1 MAQQFGGDSNSE
13 EKKEHY
19 DAEGFVETYKASGNL
34 VTFNMQN
41 GFLESIVRGFRS
53 GFLSDIEYR
62 QLSQCENLDDFKL
75 CFQETDFI
83 DILTTSD
90 IQAKLTS
97 QVVIDRVWRKF
108 VEEFEFIRNQAS
120 GALQTFLHY
129 IQYEYMIKNVSF
141 LISGLINQ
149 NDPLELLS
157 ECDEMGRF
165 PRMRTVLTFENV
177 DDGLKN
183 LYRSVLIDTPI
194 GKYFSNFFE
203 KQGVSNDASG
213 NDSFRRIFNEQ
224 DIDLITNT
232 ILRYYLEDFYLFCQ
246 RMEGETAELM
256 CELLEFEADRR
267 AISIMINS
275 FNTQLNDLSKQRE
288 RQQLFCSFG
297 SLYPE
302 AIEKFQSVTDQQRL
316 GDILSNY
323 SSYAKMWQDAA
334 RNSHDDDI
342 ADALQ
347 IELEKEEVRL
357 CVLAFEGQSQFA
369 CFYAFTK
376 LKEQEKRNI
385 YWIAECISQNR
396 KDQVESKIIPL
407 FQKQAK

>member
-1 MAQQFGGDSNSE
+1 MRMQK
-13 EKKEHY
+13 KKEHY
-19 DAEGFVETYKASGNL
+19 DAIGFVEISKTSGDL
-34 VTFNMQN
+34 VTFNMKN
-41 GFLESIVRGFRS
+41 GYLEAVVRGFRS
-53 GFLSDIEYR
+53 GFLTETEYR
-62 QLSQCENLDDFKL
+62 QLTQCETLDDFKL
-75 CFQETDFI
+75 CFQETDFM
-83 DILTTSD
+83 DVLSSTD

-97 QVVIDRVWRKF
+97 QVVIDKVWNKF
-108 VEEFEFIRNQAS
+108 VEEFEYIRNQATGS
-120 GALQTFLHY
+120 LLTFLHY

-149 NDPLELLS
+149 NDPLELYPQ
-157 ECDEMGRF
+157 CDHMGRF
-165 PRMRTVLTFENV
+165 PHMRSVLTFENV

-203 KQGVSNDASG
+203 KQGVLNDAN

-232 ILRYYLEDFYLFCQ
+232 ILRYWLEDFYAFCKNL
-246 RMEGETAELM
+246 EGETAEMM
-256 CELLEFEADRR
+256 CELLEFEADKR

-297 SLYPE
+297 TLYPE
-302 AIEKFQSVTDQQRL
+302 AIEKFQSVTEQQRL
-316 GDILSNY
+316 GDILASYAN
-323 SSYAKMWQDAA
+323 YAKMWQDAG

-347 IELEKEEVRL
+347 MELEKEEVRL
-357 CVLAFEGQSQFA
+357 CVLAFEEQSQFA
-369 CFYAFTK
+369 CFYAFVK

-396 KDQVESKIIPL
+396 KDQIEAKIIPL
-407 FQKQAK
+407 FQKQIK